1 MNKQAPKEWHGLP
14 WVTELPIT
22 IQIAIGET
30 LVVGKGAIR
39 ACATNA
45 SLFPSG
51 HVKKTRHYDQHR
63 VIFPSDRR

>member
-39 ACATNA
+39 A
-45 SLFPSG
+45 L
-51 HVKKTRHYDQHR
+51 RYQR
-63 VIFPSDRR
+63 LVIPERPCEENEAL